1 MKNEIVAI
9 QGNNLK
15 QLNPKTD
22 TSIFLALEAQK
33 RKYKIFYY
41 EPINIYIEN
50 NKVLAK
56 GNFVKFN
63 HSNKDFYKIEKKR
76 IINLSTVQ
84 YILIRQ
90 DPPFNMEYITTT
102 YILEKINLFINF
114 FEITFPLLQLFL
126 LQFFASIILEYIE

>member
-63 HSNKDFYKIEKKR
+63 HSNKDFYNIEKKK
-76 IINLSTVQ
+76 IINFTQLRKDIQ
-84 YILIRQ
+84 KCLIIKM
-90 DPPFNMEYITTT
+90 DNVGLI
-102 YILEKINLFINF
+102 
-114 FEITFPLLQLFL
+114 
-126 LQFFASIILEYIE
+126 

>member
-63 HSNKDFYKIEKKR
+63 HSNKDFYKIEKKKD
-76 IINLSTVQ
+76 N
-84 YILIRQ
+84 
-90 DPPFNMEYITTT
+90 
-102 YILEKINLFINF
+102 KFIYC
-114 FEITFPLLQLFL
+114 
-126 LQFFASIILEYIE
+126 SIYLNKTRSSF